1 MRSAHLALHF
11 YAAIQVK
18 MQSAFNKCI
27 LHAVK
32 DDFNEILR
40 LLLFRLLST
49 GQILMTT
56 QCKSHASLN
65 VFYNCQAGRL

>member
-1 MRSAHLALHF
+1 MRSAHLALHL
-11 YAAIQVK
+11 YAATQVK

-32 DDFNEILR
+32 ADFNEILR

-49 GQILMTT
+49 GQILTYDHTMQIPCQP
-56 QCKSHASLN
+56 QCVL
-65 VFYNCQAGRL
+65 